1 MAFSQDKDNPLALS
15 DFITLLNPENK
26 KEEAVSLS
34 EYEQLI
40 AERDALRQQ
49 VDYFTAS
56 TSDITRGNASKEV
69 MIAENETLRRILRSH
84 LEKDS
89 RFDCSGWNDRNKPSS
104 VVKGITF
111 LDCDCIFIVRSCKGS
126 RLHLTP
132 YEWTLLSESTTFM
145 ALRLPDD
152 SIQIYGGDE
161 DVRDIILDNNSNINL
176 NFDSAKFNK
185 DQLTRLSQ
193 ILSASYVWGS
203 GLVFDAPGANFGIEL
218 EQLSKL
224 NIGQVLIATEDDI

>member
-1 MAFSQDKDNPLALS
+1 MAFSQDKENPLELS
-15 DFITLLNPENK
+15 DFLFLINQENK
-26 KEEAVSLS
+26 KEDAVALS

-40 AERDALRQQ
+40 AERDALKQQ
-49 VDYFTAS
+49 LDYYTAS
-56 TSDITRGNASKEV
+56 TADVTRGNASKDV
-69 MIAENETLRRILRSH
+69 MIAENETVRKILRDH

-111 LDCDCIFIVRSCKGS
+111 LGRDCVFIVRSCKWNK
-126 RLHLTP
+126 LHLTP
-132 YEWTLLSESTTFM
+132 YEWTLLSEPMTFM
-145 ALRLPDD
+145 ALRLSND

-203 GLVFDAPGANFGIEL
+203 GLVFDAPGANWGIEL
-218 EQLSKL
+218 EELSKL
-224 NIGQVLIATEDDI
+224 NIGRVLTATDDDI